1 MIKNLFQ
8 HVNLHYI
15 SIVIFCII
23 IIFAYGNYRCL
34 VDDKDKENDPFL
46 IFDGP
51 PLFESNNWHLKIDRW
66 SFTHI
71 GFFAILG
78 FFHPKTFWLSMI
90 GGITWELFEQAFRY
104 YKPKWLY
111 GACGRGEWWYHRW
124 NDIIMNCI
132 GFVIGMNLSKIM

>member
-8 HVNLHYI
+8 HINIHYI
-15 SIVIFCII
+15 SLVIICII

-34 VDDKDKENDPFL
+34 LDDKDKENDPLL
-46 IFDGP
+46 ILDGP
-51 PLFESNNWHLKIDRW
+51 PLFKSNNFHFQVDRW
-66 SFTHI
+66 SFAHI

-90 GGITWELFEQAFRY
+90 GGITWELFEQAFHY
-104 YKPKWLY
+104 YKPKWLH
-111 GACGRGEWWYHRW
+111 GVCGRGEWWYHRW
-124 NDIIMNCI
+124 NDIIMNYI